1 MTNLIPGAYRNVS
14 ITDVD
19 VPLEE
24 GPLREHFLGRD
35 AYRRT
40 RWIVARHGGAAALLE
55 VGRDDD
61 EPLFAPITSLRVLAG
76 PDETAEV
83 TRPDLDVAIPS
94 QIIRAL
100 EDAPTARCL
109 VVKGMYGH
117 MSFVLDPDPI
127 RIRVLEV
134 VPPEPAKLFD
144 QARRILDV
152 AEHLPPIL
160 LENDEVDLELV
171 APPTG
176 DLLIPCRGAEI
187 DMPGRKVDFL
197 DQHPPV
203 RDWTLLGCT
212 RSRQIHEWFYG
223 KEPEG
228 VVDLCPLRL
237 AEGRKRPL
245 LTKCCLF
252 EAEIQTEPGLAV
264 VPWGASLEQVGEAL
278 AHLAREVEPHW
289 APA

>member
-1 MTNLIPGAYRNVS
+1 MTNVIPGAYRNVS
-14 ITDVD
+14 IADVD
-19 VPLEE
+19 VPLEA
-24 GPLREHFLGRD
+24 GALREHFLGLD

-40 RWIVARHGGAAALLE
+40 RWIVARHAGAASLLE
-55 VGRDDD
+55 VGRDDE
-61 EPLFAPITSLRVLAG
+61 EPLFAPVTALEVLAG
-76 PDETAEV
+76 PDETVEV
-83 TRPDLDVAIPS
+83 TRADLDVAIPS
-94 QIIRAL
+94 QIIRAV
-100 EDAPTARCL
+100 EDAPDARCL

-160 LENDEVDLELV
+160 LEDDEVDLELV

-187 DMPGRKVDFL
+187 DMSGRHVDFL
-197 DQHPPV
+197 DQHPPI

-212 RSRQIHEWFYG
+212 RSIQIHEWFYAR
-223 KEPEG
+223 EPTE

-237 AEGRKRPL
+237 AADRKRPL
-245 LTKCCLF
+245 LTKCCLL
-252 EAEIQTEPGLAV
+252 EAEIQTEPGLAT

-278 AHLAREVEPHW
+278 AYLAREVEPNW